1 MLVMIEGARGGEG
14 GEQDNARGTR
24 DVPTS
29 QTVTVQGLG
38 IPPGVQYCRTLSLCE
53 WFG

>member
-1 MLVMIEGARGGEG
+1 MLVIIEGARGGEG

-29 QTVTVQGLG
+29 QTVTHPLILQSIVTKG
-38 IPPGVQYCRTLSLCE
+38 
-53 WFG
+53 